1 MCANSENRLLDEL
14 MHQDRRH
21 LIIGTAGHVD
31 HGKTAL
37 VGALTGMET
46 DRLKEERERGLS
58 IELGFAYFDL
68 PDNSRAG
75 IVDVPGHEKFIRSML
90 SGAYGMDV
98 VLFVVDAKEGVQEQ
112 TLEHLA
118 ILDLLGI
125 SNGILVMTKS
135 DLATPDEL
143 AEATEMT
150 QEMLVGTSLEGI
162 PTVSVSAITGAGIE
176 TLKQTIVEQV
186 ALATKSEENDGIP
199 RLYVDRVFT
208 VQGFGVVVTGT
219 LIGGAVNR
227 DQRMVILPQGD
238 TVRVRGIQVHSE
250 SATVAQAGQRT
261 ALNLSGTSAENI
273 QRGDVL
279 CPIDFSQV
287 TDNIDVSLQVLS
299 SFPRVIEHWSRFRAY
314 LGTRE
319 IFCRLILLVDE
330 AILPGDTVQVQ
341 LRLEQPILTFRGDR
355 IILRDFSAQH
365 TVGGGEVINPF
376 APKHKRFTPETIA
389 TLAQWE
395 EADDSQIVN
404 TVLVNS
410 ETLCVPES
418 FLYYYLPHSQTDV
431 KTLLDRLETDRK
443 IVRWDKSG
451 RTPLISD
458 AARTSAAKEKI
469 VNALVAFHEAQPLLA
484 GQNASQLR
492 RELNMDELGFEKL
505 ENRLIAERQLVTEG
519 NLIRLAS
526 HEIQFSQEEETAKEH
541 LEQLFLEAGMNTPTL
556 SELNTLL
563 PEYTSKVLESTFF
576 ALLNLGQFIKI
587 ADNFFVHSTVF
598 EQMSELLIGHL
609 RENETITVAEF
620 REIAQTSRKY
630 AVPFLEYCDSQNLTV
645 RDGNVRRLHPRQ
657 SQT

>member
-1 MCANSENRLLDEL
+1 
-14 MHQDRRH
+14 MHQDQRH
-21 LIIGTAGHVD
+21 VIIGTAGHVD

-37 VGALTGMET
+37 VGTLTGMET
-46 DRLKEERERGLS
+46 DRLKEERERGMS

-90 SGAYGMDV
+90 SGAYGMDI

-135 DLATPDEL
+135 DLATADEL
-143 AEATEMT
+143 AEAAEMT

-186 ALATKSEENDGIP
+186 TLATKSEENDGIP

-219 LIGGAVNR
+219 LIGGSIHR
-227 DQRMVILPQGD
+227 EQRMVLLPQGD
-238 TVRVRGIQVHSE
+238 VVRVRGIQVHNEPAS
-250 SATVAQAGQRT
+250 VAYAGQRT
-261 ALNLSGTSAENI
+261 ALNLSGMSAQDI

-279 CPIDFSQV
+279 CPIDYSQV

-299 SFPRVIEHWSRFRAY
+299 SFPRIIEHWSRFRAY

-330 AILPGDTVQVQ
+330 AILPGDKVQVQ

-355 IILRDFSAQH
+355 IIIRDFSAQH

-395 EADDSQIVN
+395 EADDAQIVN
-404 TVLVNS
+404 IVLANS
-410 ETLCVPES
+410 ETVCVPES
-418 FLYYYLPHSQTDV
+418 FLYYYLPHSQTDM
-431 KTLLDRLETDRK
+431 KTLLDRLKTEGK
-443 IVRWDKSG
+443 IVRWDESG
-451 RTPLISD
+451 RETLVSD
-458 AARTSAAKEKI
+458 AERVSTVKAKI
-469 VNALVAFHEAQPLLA
+469 VDALTTFHETQPLLA
-484 GQNASQLR
+484 GQNSSQLR
-492 RELNMDELGFEKL
+492 HKLSLDEQSFEKL
-505 ENRLIAERQLVTEG
+505 ANQLIKERQLVKDG
-519 NLIRLAS
+519 NLLRLAS
-526 HEIQFSQEEETAKEH
+526 HEIQFSQEEETAKEE

-556 SELNTLL
+556 NELSALL
-563 PEYTSKVLESTFF
+563 PEYTPKVLASTFY
-576 ALLNLGQFIKI
+576 ALLNLGRFVKI
-587 ADNFFVHSTVF
+587 AENFFIHKTRF
-598 EQMSELLIGHL
+598 EEISDALTTYL
-609 RENETITVAEF
+609 RENGTITVAEF
-620 REIAQTSRKY
+620 RETAETSRKY
-630 AVPFLEYCDSQNLTV
+630 AVPFLEYCDTQNLTV
-645 RDGNVRRLHPRQ
+645 RDGNIRRLHPRHLE
-657 SQT
+657 T

>member
-1 MCANSENRLLDEL
+1 

-90 SGAYGMDV
+90 SGAYGMDI

-162 PTVSVSAITGAGIE
+162 PTVSVSSITGAGIE

-186 ALATKSEENDGIP
+186 ALATEAEENDGIP

-208 VQGFGVVVTGT
+208 VQGFGVIVTGT
-219 LIGGAVNR
+219 LIGGSVNTE
-227 DQRMVILPQGD
+227 QRMVILPQGD
-238 TVRVRGIQVHSE
+238 AVRVRGIQVHNE
-250 SATVAQAGQRT
+250 PAPVAQAGQRT
-261 ALNLSGTSAENI
+261 ALNLSGTSSQDL

-279 CPIDFSQV
+279 CPIEFSQV

-299 SFPRVIEHWSRFRAY
+299 SFPRIIEHWTRFRAY

-330 AILPGDTVQVQ
+330 AILPGDNVQVQ
-341 LRLEQPILTFRGDR
+341 LRLEEPILTFRGDR
-355 IILRDFSAQH
+355 IILRDFSAQY

-389 TLAQWE
+389 TLAEWE
-395 EADDSQIVN
+395 EADDAQIVN
-404 TVLVNS
+404 TVLLNS
-410 ETLCVPES
+410 ETLCMPES

-431 KTLLDRLETDRK
+431 KAILNGLETEGK
-443 IVRWDKSG
+443 IVRWGQSG
-451 RTPLISD
+451 RTPLVSD
-458 AARTSAAKEKI
+458 AARTAATEAKI
-469 VNALVAFHEAQPLLA
+469 VEVLEAFHEAQPLLA
-484 GQNASQLR
+484 GQNTSQVR
-492 RELNMDELGFEKL
+492 RELNLDELSFERL
-505 ENRLIAERQLVTEG
+505 ENRLITDGHLAKEG
-519 NLIRLAS
+519 NLLRLAS
-526 HEIQFSQEEETAKEH
+526 HEIQFSEEEETAKET
-541 LEQLFLEAGMNTPTL
+541 LEKLFLEAGINTPTL
-556 SELNTLL
+556 KELNTLL
-563 PEYTSKVLESTFF
+563 PEYTPKVLESTFY
-576 ALLNLGQFIKI
+576 ALLNLGQFVKV
-587 ADNFFVHSTVF
+587 ADNFFTHSTVF
-598 EQMSELLIGHL
+598 EEVSELLTTHL
-609 RENETITVAEF
+609 RENGTITVAEF

-630 AVPFLEYCDSQNLTV
+630 AVPFLEYCDSQNLTI
-645 RDGNVRRLHPRQ
+645 RDGNIRRLHPRH
-657 SQT
+657 S

>member
-1 MCANSENRLLDEL
+1 

-90 SGAYGMDV
+90 SGAYGMDI

-118 ILDLLGI
+118 ILELLGI

-135 DLATPDEL
+135 DLATADEL

-150 QEMLVGTSLEGI
+150 QEMLVGTNLEGI
-162 PTVSVSAITGAGIE
+162 PAVSVSSITGAGIE
-176 TLKQTIVEQV
+176 TLKETIVKQV
-186 ALATKSEENDGIP
+186 TLATETDENDGIP

-219 LIGGAVNR
+219 LIGGLINR
-227 DQRMVILPQGD
+227 EQRMVLLPQGD
-238 TVRVRGIQVHSE
+238 EVRVRGIQVHNE
-250 SATVAQAGQRT
+250 TVPVAQAGQRT
-261 ALNLSGTSAENI
+261 ALNLSGTSAQNI

-279 CPIDFSQV
+279 CPIEFSQV
-287 TDNIDVSLQVLS
+287 TDNIDVSMQVLS
-299 SFPRVIEHWSRFRAY
+299 SFPRMLEHWTRLRAY

-355 IILRDFSAQH
+355 IILRDFSAQY

-389 TLAQWE
+389 TLAEWE
-395 EADDSQIVN
+395 EADDAQIVN
-404 TVLVNS
+404 TVLENS
-410 ETLCVPES
+410 ETLCMSES
-418 FLYYYLPHSQTDV
+418 FLSYYLPQSQTDV
-431 KTLLDRLETDRK
+431 KAILDRLEADEK

-451 RTPLISD
+451 RAPLVSD
-458 AARTSAAKEKI
+458 AERTTKTKEKI
-469 VNALVAFHEAQPLLA
+469 IDALTAFHSAEPLLA
-484 GQNASQLR
+484 GQNASQVR
-492 RELNMDELGFEKL
+492 RELKLDEIGFEKL
-505 ENRLIAERQLVTEG
+505 ENRLITEDQLAKEG
-519 NLIRLAS
+519 NLLRLAS
-526 HEIQFSQEEETAKEH
+526 HEIQFSEEEEIAKER
-541 LEQLFLEAGMNTPTL
+541 LEKYFLEAGINTPAL
-556 SELNTLL
+556 KELNTQF
-563 PEYTSKVLESTFF
+563 PEYSPQVLESTFF

-587 ADNFFVHSTVF
+587 ADNFFIHKTVF
-598 EQMSELLIGHL
+598 EEIRELLTTYLHK
-609 RENETITVAEF
+609 NDTISVAEF
-620 REIAQTSRKY
+620 RETAQTSRKY
-630 AVPFLEYCDSQNLTV
+630 AVPFLEYCDSQNLTI
-645 RDGNVRRLHPRQ
+645 RDGNVRRLHPR
-657 SQT
+657 SMET

>member
-1 MCANSENRLLDEL
+1 

-37 VGALTGMET
+37 VGTLTGIET

-90 SGAYGMDV
+90 SGAYGMDI

-118 ILDLLGI
+118 ILDLLAI

-135 DLATPDEL
+135 DLATREEL
-143 AEATEMT
+143 EEATEMT

-162 PTVSVSAITGAGIE
+162 PSVSVSSITGEGID
-176 TLKQTIVEQV
+176 TLKQMIVEQV
-186 ALATKSEENDGIP
+186 GIVTAAQEHDGIP
-199 RLYVDRVFT
+199 RLYIDRVFT

-219 LIGGAVNR
+219 LIGGSVNR

-238 TVRVRGIQVHSE
+238 VVRVRGIQVHNE
-250 SATVAQAGQRT
+250 PANVAQAGQRT
-261 ALNLSGTSAENI
+261 ALNLSGTTAHGI

-279 CPIDFSQV
+279 CPIEFSNV
-287 TDNIDVSLQVLS
+287 TDNINVSLQVLS
-299 SFPRVIEHWSRFRAY
+299 SFPRMLEHWGRFRAY

-319 IFCRLILLVDE
+319 LFCRLILLVDE
-330 AILPGDTVQVQ
+330 AILPGDRVQIQ

-376 APKHKRFTPETIA
+376 APKHKRFTLETIT
-389 TLAQWE
+389 TLAKWE
-395 EADDSQIVN
+395 EADDMQVVN
-404 TVLVNS
+404 AVLENS
-410 ETLCVPES
+410 ETLCVEES
-418 FLYYYLPHSQTDV
+418 FLYYYMPYSQAEV
-431 KTLLDRLETDRK
+431 RNILNTLESEEK
-443 IVRWDKSG
+443 IVRWGKSG

-458 AARTSAAKEKI
+458 AARTADVTDKLTAALSE
-469 VNALVAFHEAQPLLA
+469 FHEKEPLLS
-484 GQNASQLR
+484 GQNASQLCR
-492 RELNMDELGFEKL
+492 DLELNEIDFEKITDH
-505 ENRLIAERQLVTEG
+505 LIKSKELVKDG
-519 NLIRLAS
+519 NLLRLFS
-526 HEIQFSQEEETAKEH
+526 HEIKFSEEESTAKET
-541 LEQLFLEAGMNTPTL
+541 LEKLFLEAEINTPGL

-563 PEYTSKVLESTFF
+563 PEYTPQVIESTFF
-576 ALLNLGQFIKI
+576 ALLNLGQFIKT
-587 ADNFFVHSTVF
+587 ADNFFIHREIYEKTK
-598 EQMSELLIGHL
+598 ELLTNYL
-609 RENETITVAEF
+609 QKNDTISVAEF
-620 REIAQTSRKY
+620 RELAKTSRKY
-630 AVPFLEYCDSQNLTV
+630 AVPFLEYCDSQNVTI
-645 RDGNVRRLHPRQ
+645 RDGNVRRLSSRKN
-657 SQT
+657 

>member
-1 MCANSENRLLDEL
+1 

-37 VGALTGMET
+37 VGRLTGMET
-46 DRLKEERERGLS
+46 DRLKEEQERGLS

-68 PDNSRAG
+68 PDGSRAG

-90 SGAYGMDV
+90 SGAYGMDI

-162 PTVSVSAITGAGIE
+162 PNVSVSSITGAGIE
-176 TLKQTIVEQV
+176 VLKQTIVEQV
-186 ALATKSEENDGIP
+186 TVATKAEESDGIP

-219 LIGGAVNR
+219 LIGGSINQ
-227 DQRMVILPQGD
+227 DQRMVILPQGEPI
-238 TVRVRGIQVHSE
+238 RVRGIQVHNE
-250 SATVAQAGQRT
+250 TAPVAQAGQRT
-261 ALNLSGTSAENI
+261 ALNLSGISAQDI

-279 CPIDFSQV
+279 CPIEFSQV
-287 TDNIDVSLQVLS
+287 TDNIDMSLQVLT
-299 SFPRVIEHWSRFRAY
+299 SFPRILEHWTRLRAY

-355 IILRDFSAQH
+355 IILRDFSAQY

-376 APKHKRFTPETIA
+376 APRHKRFVPETIA

-395 EADDSQIVN
+395 EANDAQIVN
-404 TVLVNS
+404 TVLENS
-410 ETLCVPES
+410 DTLCVPES
-418 FLYYYLPHSQTDV
+418 FLYYYLPHSQMNV
-431 KTLLDRLETDRK
+431 KAIFDSLEADEK

-451 RTPLISD
+451 RTPLVSD
-458 AARTSAAKEKI
+458 AARTTTAKENI
-469 VNALVAFHEAQPLLA
+469 METLANFHETQPLLA
-484 GQNASQLR
+484 GQNVSQLR
-492 RELNMDELGFEKL
+492 RELKLDETGYEKL
-505 ENRLIAERQLVTEG
+505 ENRLIAENQLVKEG

-526 HEIQFSQEEETAKEH
+526 HEIQFSQEEEDAKET
-541 LEQLFLEAGMNTPTL
+541 LEKLFLEVGINTPTL
-556 SELNTLL
+556 NELNTSL
-563 PEYTSKVLESTFF
+563 PEYTPQVIESTFF
-576 ALLNLGQFIKI
+576 ALLNLGRFVKI
-587 ADNFFVHSTVF
+587 ADNFFIHETVF
-598 EQMSELLIGHL
+598 EETRELLVTYL
-609 RENETITVAEF
+609 REHDIISVAEF
-620 REIAQTSRKY
+620 RETAKTSRKY

-645 RDGNVRRLHPRQ
+645 RDGNVRRLHPRHKE
-657 SQT
+657 T

>member
-1 MCANSENRLLDEL
+1 

-37 VGALTGMET
+37 VGTLTGMET

-90 SGAYGMDV
+90 SGAYGMDI
-98 VLFVVDAKEGVQEQ
+98 VLFVVDSKEGVQEQ

-186 ALATKSEENDGIP
+186 VLATKAEENDGIP

-208 VQGFGVVVTGT
+208 VQGFGVIVTGT
-219 LIGGAVNR
+219 LIGGLINR

-238 TVRVRGIQVHSE
+238 AVRVRGIQVHNE
-250 SATVAQAGQRT
+250 PATVAQAGQRT
-261 ALNLSGTSAENI
+261 ALNLSGTSAQDV

-279 CPIDFSQV
+279 CPMEFSQV

-299 SFPRVIEHWSRFRAY
+299 SFPRIIEHWTRFRAY

-330 AILPGDTVQVQ
+330 AILPGDNVQVQ

-389 TLAQWE
+389 TLAEWE
-395 EADDSQIVN
+395 EADDAQIVN
-404 TVLVNS
+404 TVLLNS
-410 ETLCVPES
+410 ETLCMPEA

-431 KTLLDRLETDRK
+431 KAILNGLETEGK
-443 IVRWDKSG
+443 IVRWDQSG
-451 RTPLISD
+451 RTPLVSD
-458 AARTSAAKEKI
+458 AARTAATKAEI
-469 VNALVAFHEAQPLLA
+469 IGILEAFHEAQPLLA

-492 RELNMDELGFEKL
+492 QKLNLDEPSFEKL
-505 ENRLIAERQLVTEG
+505 ENQLVTGRQLVKEG

-526 HEIQFSQEEETAKEH
+526 HEIQFSEEEETAKET
-541 LEQLFLEAGMNTPTL
+541 LEKLFLEAGMNTPSLNEL
-556 SELNTLL
+556 STLL
-563 PEYTSKVLESTFF
+563 PEYTPKVLESTFY
-576 ALLNLGQFIKI
+576 ALLNLGQFVKI
-587 ADNFFVHSTVF
+587 ADNFFIHKTVF
-598 EQMSELLIGHL
+598 EEVSELLIGHL

-620 REIAQTSRKY
+620 REMARTSRKY
-630 AVPFLEYCDSQNLTV
+630 AVPFLEYCDTQNLTI
-645 RDGNVRRLHPRQ
+645 RDDNVRRLHPRHLQ
-657 SQT
+657 A

>member
-1 MCANSENRLLDEL
+1 

-37 VGALTGMET
+37 VGKLTGMET
-46 DRLKEERERGLS
+46 DRLKEEQERGLS

-68 PDNSRAG
+68 PDGSRAG

-90 SGAYGMDV
+90 SGAYGMDI

-162 PTVSVSAITGAGIE
+162 PNVSVSSITGEGIE

-186 ALATKSEENDGIP
+186 TVATKVEESDGIP

-219 LIGGAVNR
+219 LIGGSINQ

-238 TVRVRGIQVHSE
+238 PIRVRGIQVHNE
-250 SATVAQAGQRT
+250 TAPVAQAGQRT
-261 ALNLSGTSAENI
+261 ALNLSGISAQDI

-279 CPIDFSQV
+279 CPIEFSQV
-287 TDNIDVSLQVLS
+287 TDNIDMSLQVLT
-299 SFPRVIEHWSRFRAY
+299 SFPRILEHWTRLRAY

-355 IILRDFSAQH
+355 IILRDFSAQY

-376 APKHKRFTPETIA
+376 APRHKRFVPETIA

-395 EADDSQIVN
+395 EADDAQIVN
-404 TVLVNS
+404 TVLENS
-410 ETLCVPES
+410 DTLCVPES
-418 FLYYYLPHSQTDV
+418 FLYYYLPHSQMNV
-431 KTLLDRLETDRK
+431 KAIFDSLEADEK

-451 RTPLISD
+451 RTPLVSD
-458 AARTSAAKEKI
+458 AARTTTAKENI
-469 VNALVAFHEAQPLLA
+469 TETLADFHESQPLLA
-484 GQNASQLR
+484 GQNVSQLR
-492 RELNMDELGFEKL
+492 RELKLDETGFEKL
-505 ENRLIAERQLVTEG
+505 ENRLIAENQLVKEG

-526 HEIQFSQEEETAKEH
+526 HEIQFSQEEEDAKET
-541 LEQLFLEAGMNTPTL
+541 LEKLFLEAGINTPTL
-556 SELNTLL
+556 KELNTSL
-563 PEYTSKVLESTFF
+563 PEYTPQVIESTFF
-576 ALLNLGQFIKI
+576 ALLNLGRFVKI
-587 ADNFFVHSTVF
+587 ADNYFIHETVF
-598 EQMSELLIGHL
+598 EETRELLITYL
-609 RENETITVAEF
+609 RENDIIAVAEF
-620 REIAQTSRKY
+620 RETAQTSRKY
-630 AVPFLEYCDSQNLTV
+630 AVPFLEYCDSQNITV
-645 RDGNVRRLHPRQ
+645 RDGNVRRLHPRHEER
-657 SQT
+657 

>member
-1 MCANSENRLLDEL
+1 

-37 VGALTGMET
+37 VGRLTGMET
-46 DRLKEERERGLS
+46 DRLKEEQERGLS

-68 PDNSRAG
+68 PDGSRAG

-90 SGAYGMDV
+90 SGAYGMDI

-162 PTVSVSAITGAGIE
+162 PNVSVSSITGDGIE

-186 ALATKSEENDGIP
+186 TVATKAEENDGIP

-219 LIGGAVNR
+219 LIGGSINQ
-227 DQRMVILPQGD
+227 DQRMVILPQGEPI
-238 TVRVRGIQVHSE
+238 RVRGIQVHNE
-250 SATVAQAGQRT
+250 TAPVAQAGQRT
-261 ALNLSGTSAENI
+261 ALNLSGISAQDI

-279 CPIDFSQV
+279 CPIEFSQV
-287 TDNIDVSLQVLS
+287 TDNIDMSLQVLT
-299 SFPRVIEHWSRFRAY
+299 SFPRILEHWTRLRAY

-355 IILRDFSAQH
+355 IILRDFSAQY

-376 APKHKRFTPETIA
+376 APRHKRFVPETIA

-395 EADDSQIVN
+395 EADDAQIVN
-404 TVLVNS
+404 TVLENS
-410 ETLCVPES
+410 DTLCVPES
-418 FLYYYLPHSQTDV
+418 FLYYYLPHSQMNV
-431 KTLLDRLETDRK
+431 KAILEGLETDEK

-451 RTPLISD
+451 RTPLVSD
-458 AARTSAAKEKI
+458 ATRTTTAKENI
-469 VNALVAFHEAQPLLA
+469 METLADFHEAQPLLA
-484 GQNASQLR
+484 GQNVSQLR
-492 RELNMDELGFEKL
+492 RELKLDETGFEKL
-505 ENRLIAERQLVTEG
+505 ENRLIAENQLVKEG
-519 NLIRLAS
+519 NLIRLVS
-526 HEIQFSQEEETAKEH
+526 HEIQFSQEEEDAKET
-541 LEQLFLEAGMNTPTL
+541 LEKLFLAAGINTPTL
-556 SELNTLL
+556 NELNTSL
-563 PEYTSKVLESTFF
+563 PEYTPQVIESTFF
-576 ALLNLGQFIKI
+576 ALLNLGRFVKI
-587 ADNFFVHSTVF
+587 ADNFFIHETVF
-598 EQMSELLIGHL
+598 EETRELLITYL
-609 RENETITVAEF
+609 RENDIITVAEF
-620 REIAQTSRKY
+620 RETAQTSRKY

-645 RDGNVRRLHPRQ
+645 RDGNVRRLHPRHKER
-657 SQT
+657 

>member
-1 MCANSENRLLDEL
+1 

-37 VGALTGMET
+37 VGTLTGMET

-90 SGAYGMDV
+90 SGAYGMDI
-98 VLFVVDAKEGVQEQ
+98 VLFVVDSKEGVQEQ

-186 ALATKSEENDGIP
+186 VLATKAEENDGIP

-208 VQGFGVVVTGT
+208 VQGFGVIVTGT
-219 LIGGAVNR
+219 LIGGLINR

-238 TVRVRGIQVHSE
+238 AVRVRGIQVHNEPAS
-250 SATVAQAGQRT
+250 VAQAGQRT
-261 ALNLSGTSAENI
+261 ALNLSGTSAQEV

-279 CPIDFSQV
+279 CPMEFSRV

-299 SFPRVIEHWSRFRAY
+299 SFPRIIEHWTRFRAY

-330 AILPGDTVQVQ
+330 AILPGDNVQVQ

-389 TLAQWE
+389 TLAAWE
-395 EADDSQIVN
+395 EADDAQIVN
-404 TVLVNS
+404 TVLLNS
-410 ETLCVPES
+410 ETLCMPES

-431 KTLLDRLETDRK
+431 KSILNGLEAEGK
-443 IVRWDKSG
+443 IVRWDQSG
-451 RTPLISD
+451 RTPLVSD
-458 AARTSAAKEKI
+458 AARTAATKAKI
-469 VNALVAFHEAQPLLA
+469 IEILEAFHEAQPLLA

-492 RELNMDELGFEKL
+492 QKLNLDELSFEKI
-505 ENRLIAERQLVTEG
+505 ENQLVTGGQLVKEG

-526 HEIQFSQEEETAKEH
+526 HEIQFSEEEETAKET
-541 LEQLFLEAGMNTPTL
+541 LEKLFLEAGMNTPSLNEL
-556 SELNTLL
+556 STLL
-563 PEYTSKVLESTFF
+563 PEYTPKVLESTFY
-576 ALLNLGQFIKI
+576 ALLNLGQFVKI
-587 ADNFFVHSTVF
+587 ADNFFTHRTVF
-598 EQMSELLIGHL
+598 EEVSELLTAHL

-620 REIAQTSRKY
+620 REMARTSRKY
-630 AVPFLEYCDSQNLTV
+630 AVPFLEYCDTQNLTI
-645 RDGNVRRLHPRQ
+645 RDDNVRRLHPRH
-657 SQT
+657 SET

>member
-1 MCANSENRLLDEL
+1 

-37 VGALTGMET
+37 VGTLTGMET
-46 DRLKEERERGLS
+46 DRLKEERDRGLS

-219 LIGGAVNR
+219 LIGGTISR

-238 TVRVRGIQVHSE
+238 TVRVRGIQVHNE
-250 SATVAQAGQRT
+250 PAPVAQAGQRT
-261 ALNLSGTSAENI
+261 ALNLSGTSAQNI

-279 CPIDFSQV
+279 CPIEFSQV

-299 SFPRVIEHWSRFRAY
+299 SFPRLIEHWSRFRAY

-330 AILPGDTVQVQ
+330 AILPGDNVQVQ

-395 EADDSQIVN
+395 EADDSEIVN

-410 ETLCVPES
+410 ETLCVRES

-431 KTLLDRLETDRK
+431 KTLLNRLETEEK

-451 RTPLISD
+451 RTPLVSD

-469 VNALVAFHEAQPLLA
+469 VDALAEFHEAQPLLV

-492 RELNMDELGFEKL
+492 RELSMDELGFEKL

-526 HEIQFSQEEETAKEH
+526 HEIQFSQEAATAKET
-541 LEQLFLEAGMNTPTL
+541 LEKLFLKAGMNTPAL

-563 PEYTSKVLESTFF
+563 PEYTPKVLESTFF

-587 ADNFFVHSTVF
+587 ADNFFIHKTVF
-598 EQMSELLIGHL
+598 EKVSELLTAHL

-620 REIAQTSRKY
+620 RETAETSRKY

-645 RDGNVRRLHPRQ
+645 RDGNIRRLHPRHLK
-657 SQT
+657 T

>member
-1 MCANSENRLLDEL
+1 

-37 VGALTGMET
+37 VGTLTGMET

-125 SNGILVMTKS
+125 SKGILVMTKS

-186 ALATKSEENDGIP
+186 ALATKSEENDGIS

-219 LIGGAVNR
+219 LIGGSINR

-238 TVRVRGIQVHSE
+238 TVRVRGIQVHNE
-250 SATVAQAGQRT
+250 PATVAQAGQRT
-261 ALNLSGTSAENI
+261 ALNLSGTSAQNI

-279 CPIDFSQV
+279 CPIEFSQV

-299 SFPRVIEHWSRFRAY
+299 SFPRIIEHWSRFRAY

-389 TLAQWE
+389 TLSQWE
-395 EADDSQIVN
+395 EADDSQTVN
-404 TVLVNS
+404 TVLVSS

-431 KTLLDRLETDRK
+431 KTLLDRLETEEK

-451 RTPLISD
+451 RTPLVSD
-458 AARTSAAKEKI
+458 ATRTSVAKEKI
-469 VNALVAFHEAQPLLA
+469 VDALAAFHEAQPLLA

-526 HEIQFSQEEETAKEH
+526 HEIQFSQEEETAKET
-541 LEQLFLEAGMNTPTL
+541 LEKLFLEAGMNTPAL
-556 SELNTLL
+556 SELDTLL
-563 PEYTSKVLESTFF
+563 PEYTPKVLESTFF

-587 ADNFFVHSTVF
+587 ADNFFIHKNIF
-598 EQMSELLIGHL
+598 EKVSELLTDHL

-620 REIAQTSRKY
+620 RETAQTSRKY
-630 AVPFLEYCDSQNLTV
+630 AVPFLEYCDSQSLTI

-657 SQT
+657 AQT

>member
-1 MCANSENRLLDEL
+1 
-14 MHQDRRH
+14 MHQDSRH

-37 VGALTGMET
+37 VGTLTGMET

-162 PTVSVSAITGAGIE
+162 PTVSVSAITGAGID

-186 ALATKSEENDGIP
+186 SLATKSEEHDGIP

-219 LIGGAVNR
+219 LIGGSINR
-227 DQRMVILPQGD
+227 EQRMVILPQGEV
-238 TVRVRGIQVHSE
+238 VRVRGVQVHNE
-250 SATVAQAGQRT
+250 PATVAQAGQRT
-261 ALNLSGTSAENI
+261 ALNLSGTSAQNI

-279 CPIDFSQV
+279 CPIEYSQV

-299 SFPRVIEHWSRFRAY
+299 SFPRIIEHWSRFRAY

-319 IFCRLILLVDE
+319 IFCRLILLIDE
-330 AILPGDTVQVQ
+330 AILPGDNVQVQ

-395 EADDSQIVN
+395 EADDSEIVN

-410 ETLCVPES
+410 ETLCVPEP

-431 KTLLDRLETDRK
+431 KTLLNRLETEKK
-443 IVRWDKSG
+443 IVRWGKSG
-451 RTPLISD
+451 RTPLVSD
-458 AARTSAAKEKI
+458 AARTSAATEKI
-469 VNALVAFHEAQPLLA
+469 VDALAAFHEAQPLLA

-505 ENRLIAERQLVTEG
+505 ENRLITEGQLVTEG
-519 NLIRLAS
+519 NLLRLAS
-526 HEIQFSQEEETAKEH
+526 HEIQFSEEEETAKET
-541 LEQLFLEAGMNTPTL
+541 LEKLFLEAGMNTPAL

-563 PEYTSKVLESTFF
+563 PEYTPKLLESTFF

-587 ADNFFVHSTVF
+587 ADNFFIHKTVF
-598 EQMSELLIGHL
+598 EKVSELLIAHL

-620 REIAQTSRKY
+620 RETAQTSRKY

-645 RDGNVRRLHPRQ
+645 RDGNIRRLHPRL
-657 SQT
+657 SRT

>member
-1 MCANSENRLLDEL
+1 

-37 VGALTGMET
+37 IGTLTGMET

-75 IVDVPGHEKFIRSML
+75 IVDVPGHEKFVRSML
-90 SGAYGMDV
+90 SGAYGMDI

-150 QEMLVGTSLEGI
+150 QEMLVGTTLEGI
-162 PTVSVSAITGAGIE
+162 PTVSVSSITGAGID

-186 ALATKSEENDGIP
+186 TLATEVEESDGIS

-208 VQGFGVVVTGT
+208 VQGFGIVVTGT
-219 LIGGAVNR
+219 LIGGTINR
-227 DQRMVILPQGD
+227 DQRMVILPQREH
-238 TVRVRGIQVHSE
+238 VRVRGIQVHNEPAS
-250 SATVAQAGQRT
+250 VAQAGQRT
-261 ALNLSGTSAENI
+261 ALNLSGPDVQNI

-279 CPIDFSQV
+279 CPIEFTQV
-287 TDNIDVSLQVLS
+287 TDNIDVSLRVLS
-299 SFPRVIEHWSRFRAY
+299 SFPRMLEHWSRFRAY

-376 APKHKRFTPETIA
+376 APRHKRFTPETTSI
-389 TLAQWE
+389 LAQWE
-395 EADDSQIVN
+395 EADNAQIVN
-404 TVLVNS
+404 TVLENS
-410 ETLCVPES
+410 KTLCVQES
-418 FLYYYLPHSQTDV
+418 FLHYYLPHSQQHV
-431 KTLLDRLETDRK
+431 KAILDSLEADGK

-451 RTPLISD
+451 RTPLLSD
-458 AARTSAAKEKI
+458 ASRTAKTQEKI
-469 VNALVAFHEAQPLLA
+469 LNVLANFHKAQPLLP
-484 GQNASQLR
+484 GQNAAQLR
-492 RELNMDELGFEKL
+492 SELELDEIGFDKL
-505 ENRLIAERQLVTEG
+505 ENQLIRERQIVKDG
-519 NLIRLAS
+519 NLIRLSS
-526 HEIQFSQEEETAKEH
+526 HEIQFSQEEENAKET
-541 LEQLFLEAGMNTPTL
+541 LEKLFLEAGIHTPTL
-556 SELNTLL
+556 NQLSTLL
-563 PEYTSKVLESTFF
+563 PEYTSKVLESTFY
-576 ALLNLGQFIKI
+576 ALLRLGQFIKI
-587 ADNFFVHSTVF
+587 TDDFFIHKGVF
-598 EQMSELLIGHL
+598 EEMQKLLITYL
-609 RENETITVAEF
+609 RENDIITVAEF

-630 AVPFLEYCDSQNLTV
+630 AVPFLEYCDSQKLTI
-645 RDGNVRRLHPRQ
+645 RDGNVRRLHSLQLQ
-657 SQT
+657 S

>member
-1 MCANSENRLLDEL
+1 

-37 VGALTGMET
+37 VGTLTGMET

-68 PDNSRAG
+68 PDHSRAG

-135 DLATPDEL
+135 DLATADEL

-186 ALATKSEENDGIP
+186 ALATKSEEHDGIP

-219 LIGGAVNR
+219 LIGGSINR
-227 DQRMVILPQGD
+227 EQRMVILPQGD
-238 TVRVRGIQVHSE
+238 VVRVRGIQVHNE
-250 SATVAQAGQRT
+250 PATVAQAGQRT
-261 ALNLSGTSAENI
+261 ALNLSGTSAQNI

-279 CPIDFSQV
+279 CPIEYSQV

-299 SFPRVIEHWSRFRAY
+299 SFPRIIEHWSRFRAY

-330 AILPGDTVQVQ
+330 AILPGDNVQVQ

-395 EADDSQIVN
+395 EADDSEIVN

-418 FLYYYLPHSQTDV
+418 FLYYYLPHSKTDV
-431 KTLLDRLETDRK
+431 KTLLNRLETDEK

-451 RTPLISD
+451 RTPHVSD
-458 AARTSAAKEKI
+458 VARTSATKEKI
-469 VNALVAFHEAQPLLA
+469 VDALAAFHEVQPLLA

-492 RELNMDELGFEKL
+492 RELNIDELGFEKL
-505 ENRLIAERQLVTEG
+505 ENQLITERLIVTEG
-519 NLIRLAS
+519 NLLRLVS
-526 HEIQFSQEEETAKEH
+526 HEIQFSQEEETAKET
-541 LEQLFLEAGMNTPTL
+541 LEKLFLQAGMNTPAL

-563 PEYTSKVLESTFF
+563 PEYTTKVIESTFF
-576 ALLNLGQFIKI
+576 ALINLGLFIKI
-587 ADNFFVHSTVF
+587 ADNFFVHKTVF
-598 EQMSELLIGHL
+598 EKVSELLIAHL

-620 REIAQTSRKY
+620 RETAQTSRKY

-645 RDGNVRRLHPRQ
+645 RDDNIRRLHPRL
-657 SQT
+657 SRT

>member
-1 MCANSENRLLDEL
+1 

-46 DRLKEERERGLS
+46 DRLKEEQERGLS

-68 PDNSRAG
+68 SDNSRAG

-90 SGAYGMDV
+90 SGAYGMDI

-135 DLATPDEL
+135 DLATADEL

-150 QEMLVGTSLEGI
+150 QEMLIGTSLEAI
-162 PTVSVSAITGAGIE
+162 PTVSVSALTGAGIE
-176 TLKQTIVEQV
+176 TLKETIVKQV
-186 ALATKSEENDGIP
+186 ALATETEENDGIP

-219 LIGGAVNR
+219 LIGGSIHR
-227 DQRMVILPQGD
+227 DQRMVILPQGH
-238 TVRVRGIQVHSE
+238 TVRVRGIQVHNETAS
-250 SATVAQAGQRT
+250 VAQAGQRT
-261 ALNLSGTSAENI
+261 AVNLSGISAQDL

-279 CPIDFSQV
+279 CPIDFSRV
-287 TDNIDVSLQVLS
+287 TDNIDVSMQVLS
-299 SFPRVIEHWSRFRAY
+299 SFPRILEHWTRLRAY

-319 IFCRLILLVDE
+319 IFCRLILLVDD

-341 LRLEQPILTFRGDR
+341 LRLEHPILTFRGDR
-355 IILRDFSAQH
+355 IILRDFSAQY

-389 TLAQWE
+389 TLAEWE
-395 EADDSQIVN
+395 EADDAQIVN
-404 TVLVNS
+404 TVLENS
-410 ETLCVPES
+410 ESLCVPES
-418 FLYYYLPHSQTDV
+418 FLHYYLPQSQTNV
-431 KTLLDRLETDRK
+431 NAILTRLAAEGK

-451 RTPLISD
+451 RSPLVSD
-458 AARTSAAKEKI
+458 AGRTANTKEKI
-469 VNALVAFHEAQPLLA
+469 IETLTAFHLAEPLLA

-492 RELNMDELGFEKL
+492 RELQLDDIGFEKL
-505 ENRLIAERQLVTEG
+505 ESRLIREGQLAKDG
-519 NLIRLAS
+519 NLLRLAS
-526 HEIQFSQEEETAKEH
+526 HEIQFSEEEETAKER
-541 LEQLFLEAGMNTPTL
+541 LEKLFLEAGMNTPTFNEL
-556 SELNTLL
+556 STHL
-563 PEYTSKVLESTFF
+563 PDYTPQLLESTFF
-576 ALLNLGQFIKI
+576 ALLNLGQFVKI
-587 ADNFFVHSTVF
+587 ADNFFIHKTVF
-598 EQMSELLIGHL
+598 EEIQELLMTYL
-609 RENETITVAEF
+609 RKNDIITVAEF
-620 REIAQTSRKY
+620 RETAQTSRKY
-630 AVPFLEYCDSQNLTV
+630 AVPFLEYCDSQSITI
-645 RDGNVRRLHPRQ
+645 REGNVRRLHPRHLQ
-657 SQT
+657 A

>member
-1 MCANSENRLLDEL
+1 

-37 VGALTGMET
+37 IGTLTGMET

-75 IVDVPGHEKFIRSML
+75 IVDVPGHEKFVRSML
-90 SGAYGMDV
+90 SGAYGMDI

-150 QEMLVGTSLEGI
+150 QEMLVGTTLEGI
-162 PTVSVSAITGAGIE
+162 PTVSVSSITGAGID

-186 ALATKSEENDGIP
+186 TLATEVEESDGIS

-208 VQGFGVVVTGT
+208 VQGFGIVVTGT
-219 LIGGAVNR
+219 LIGGTINR
-227 DQRMVILPQGD
+227 DQRMVILPQ
-238 TVRVRGIQVHSE
+238 TEHVRVRGIQVHNEPAS
-250 SATVAQAGQRT
+250 VAQAGQRT
-261 ALNLSGTSAENI
+261 ALNLSGPDVQNI

-279 CPIDFSQV
+279 CPIEFTQV
-287 TDNIDVSLQVLS
+287 TDNIDVSLRVLS
-299 SFPRVIEHWSRFRAY
+299 SFPRMLEHWSRFRAY

-376 APKHKRFTPETIA
+376 APRHKRFTPETTSI
-389 TLAQWE
+389 LAQWE
-395 EADDSQIVN
+395 EADNAQIVN
-404 TVLVNS
+404 TVLENS
-410 ETLCVPES
+410 KTLCVQES
-418 FLYYYLPHSQTDV
+418 FLHYYLPHSQQHV
-431 KTLLDRLETDRK
+431 KAILDSLEADGK

-451 RTPLISD
+451 RTPLLSD
-458 AARTSAAKEKI
+458 ASRTAKTQEKI
-469 VNALVAFHEAQPLLA
+469 LNVLANFHKAQPLLP
-484 GQNASQLR
+484 GQNAAQLR
-492 RELNMDELGFEKL
+492 SELALDEIGFDKL
-505 ENRLIAERQLVTEG
+505 ENQLIRERQIVKDG
-519 NLIRLAS
+519 NLIRLSS
-526 HEIQFSQEEETAKEH
+526 HEIQFSQEEENAKET
-541 LEQLFLEAGMNTPTL
+541 LEKLFLEAGIHTPTL
-556 SELNTLL
+556 NQLSTLL
-563 PEYTSKVLESTFF
+563 PEYTSKVLESTFY
-576 ALLNLGQFIKI
+576 ALLRLGQFIKI
-587 ADNFFVHSTVF
+587 TDDFFIHKGVF
-598 EQMSELLIGHL
+598 EEMQKLLITYL
-609 RENETITVAEF
+609 RENDIITVAEF

-630 AVPFLEYCDSQNLTV
+630 AVPFLEYCDSQKLTI
-645 RDGNVRRLHPRQ
+645 RDGNVRRLHSLQLQ
-657 SQT
+657 S

>member
-1 MCANSENRLLDEL
+1 

-37 VGALTGMET
+37 VGTLTGIET

-58 IELGFAYFDL
+58 IELGFAYFNL
-68 PDNSRAG
+68 LDNSRAG
-75 IVDVPGHEKFIRSML
+75 IVDVPGHEKFIRNML
-90 SGAYGMDV
+90 SGAYGMDI

-125 SNGILVMTKS
+125 SNGILVMTKA
-135 DLATPDEL
+135 DLATRDEL

-150 QEMLVGTSLEGI
+150 QEMLVGTTLEGI
-162 PTVSVSAITGAGIE
+162 PTVSVSSITGAGID
-176 TLKQTIVEQV
+176 TLKQTIVKQV
-186 ALATKSEENDGIP
+186 NLATKTRENDGIP

-219 LIGGAVNR
+219 LIGGSVHR
-227 DQRMVILPQGD
+227 DQRMVLLPQGEA
-238 TVRVRGIQVHSE
+238 VRVRGIQVHNEPAS
-250 SATVAQAGQRT
+250 VAQAGQRT
-261 ALNLSGTSAENI
+261 ALNLSGTSAHNI

-279 CPIDFSQV
+279 CPIEFSRV
-287 TDNIDVSLQVLS
+287 TDNIDVSLHVLS
-299 SFPRVIEHWSRFRAY
+299 SFPRVLEHWSRFRAY

-376 APKHKRFTPETIA
+376 APKHKRFTQETIE

-395 EADDSQIVN
+395 EANDAQVVN
-404 TVLVNS
+404 TVLKNS
-410 ETLCVPES
+410 QTLCVPES
-418 FLYYYLPHSQTDV
+418 FLYYYLPSSQEHV
-431 KTLLDRLETDRK
+431 KDILNTLETHRK
-443 IVRWDKSG
+443 IVRWDTSG

-458 AARTSAAKEKI
+458 AARTTKAKARI
-469 VNALVAFHEAQPLLA
+469 VETLSEFHDAQPLLA

-492 RELNMDELGFEKL
+492 RELDLDEIGFEKL
-505 ENRLIAERQLVTEG
+505 ANQLIAEQQLVKDG
-519 NLIRLAS
+519 NLLRLAS
-526 HEIQFSQEEETAKEH
+526 HEIQFSEEEKTAKET
-541 LEQLFLEAGMNTPTL
+541 LEKLFLDAGINTPAVN
-556 SELNTLL
+556 ELGALL
-563 PEYTSKVLESTFF
+563 PEYTPQMIESTFF
-576 ALLNLGQFIKI
+576 ALLNLGQFVKI
-587 ADNFFVHSTVF
+587 ADNFFIHKTVF
-598 EQMSELLIGHL
+598 EETVELLTNYL
-609 RENETITVAEF
+609 RENDIITVSEF
-620 REIAQTSRKY
+620 REVAQTSRKY
-630 AVPFLEYCDSQNLTV
+630 AVPFLEYCDSQNLTI

-657 SQT
+657 I

>member
-1 MCANSENRLLDEL
+1 
-14 MHQDRRH
+14 MHQDNRH

-37 VGALTGMET
+37 IGTLTGMET

-90 SGAYGMDV
+90 SGAYGMDI

-150 QEMLVGTSLEGI
+150 QEMLVGTTLEGV
-162 PTVSVSAITGAGIE
+162 PTVSVSAITGAGID

-186 ALATKSEENDGIP
+186 TLATKVEESDGIP

-208 VQGFGVVVTGT
+208 VQGFGIVVTGT
-219 LIGGAVNR
+219 LIGGSINR
-227 DQRMVILPQGD
+227 EQRMVILPQTD
-238 TVRVRGIQVHSE
+238 PVRVRGIQVHNEPAS
-250 SATVAQAGQRT
+250 VAHAGQRT
-261 ALNLSGTSAENI
+261 ALNLSGTSVQDI

-279 CPIDFSQV
+279 CPSEFSQV
-287 TDNIDVSLQVLS
+287 TNNIDVSLRVLS
-299 SFPRVIEHWSRFRAY
+299 SFPRVLEHWSRLRAY
-314 LGTRE
+314 IGTCE

-330 AILPGDTVQVQ
+330 AILPGDTVQAQ

-376 APKHKRFTPETIA
+376 APKHKRFTPETTA
-389 TLAQWE
+389 TLAEWE
-395 EADDSQIVN
+395 AADNAQIVN
-404 TVLVNS
+404 TVLENS
-410 ETLCVPES
+410 PTLCVPES
-418 FLYYYLPHSQTDV
+418 FLHYYLPYSQRNV
-431 KTLLDRLETDRK
+431 KTILNSLEATEK

-451 RTPLISD
+451 RNPLVSD
-458 AARTSAAKEKI
+458 AARTAKTKEKI
-469 VNALVAFHEAQPLLA
+469 LNALAAFHAAQPLLP
-484 GQNASQLR
+484 GQNATQLR
-492 RELNMDELGFEKL
+492 SAVELDAIGFEKL
-505 ENRLIAERQLVTEG
+505 ENQLIGARQLVKDG
-519 NLIRLAS
+519 NLLRLAS
-526 HEIQFSQEEETAKEH
+526 HEIQFSQEEETAKDT
-541 LEQLFLEAGMNTPTL
+541 LEQLFLEAGIHTPAL
-556 SELNTLL
+556 NELRTRL
-563 PEYTSKVLESTFF
+563 PEYTPKILESTFY
-576 ALLNLGQFIKI
+576 ALLRLGRFVKI
-587 ADNFFVHSTVF
+587 ADDFFMHSVALTEV
-598 EQMSELLIGHL
+598 QELLIAYL
-609 RENETITVAEF
+609 RENDIITVAEF
-620 REIAQTSRKY
+620 REIAETSRKY
-630 AVPFLEYCDSQNLTV
+630 AVPFLEYCDSQNLTI
-645 RDGNVRRLHPRQ
+645 RDGNVRRLHSRELQ
-657 SQT
+657 A

>member
-1 MCANSENRLLDEL
+1 

-37 VGALTGMET
+37 VGTLTGMET

-135 DLATPDEL
+135 DLATADEL

-150 QEMLVGTSLEGI
+150 QEMLVGTNLEGI

-186 ALATKSEENDGIP
+186 ALATKSEEHDGIP

-219 LIGGAVNR
+219 LIGGSINR
-227 DQRMVILPQGD
+227 EQRMVILPQGD
-238 TVRVRGIQVHSE
+238 VVRVRGIQVHNE
-250 SATVAQAGQRT
+250 PATVAQAGQRT
-261 ALNLSGTSAENI
+261 ALNLSGTSAQNI

-279 CPIDFSQV
+279 CPIEYSQV

-299 SFPRVIEHWSRFRAY
+299 SFPRLIEHWSRFRAY

-330 AILPGDTVQVQ
+330 AILPGDNVQVQ

-395 EADDSQIVN
+395 EADDSEIVN

-418 FLYYYLPHSQTDV
+418 FLYYYLPHSKTDV
-431 KTLLDRLETDRK
+431 KTLLNRLETEEK

-451 RTPLISD
+451 RTPLVSD
-458 AARTSAAKEKI
+458 ATRTSAAKQKI
-469 VNALVAFHEAQPLLA
+469 VDALAVFHEAQPLLA

-492 RELNMDELGFEKL
+492 RELNIDELGFEKL
-505 ENRLIAERQLVTEG
+505 ENQLITERLLVTEG
-519 NLIRLAS
+519 NLLRLAS
-526 HEIQFSQEEETAKEH
+526 HEIQFSQEEETAKET
-541 LEQLFLEAGMNTPTL
+541 LEKLFLEAGMNTPPL

-563 PEYTSKVLESTFF
+563 PEYTPKVLDSTFF

-587 ADNFFVHSTVF
+587 ADNFFIHKTVF
-598 EQMSELLIGHL
+598 EKVRELLTAHL
-609 RENETITVAEF
+609 RKNETITVAEF
-620 REIAQTSRKY
+620 REAAQTSRKY
-630 AVPFLEYCDSQNLTV
+630 AVPFLEYCDSQNLTI
-645 RDGNVRRLHPRQ
+645 RDGNIRRLHPRHLEI
-657 SQT
+657 

>member
-1 MCANSENRLLDEL
+1 
-14 MHQDRRH
+14 MHQDQRH
-21 LIIGTAGHVD
+21 VIIGTAGHVD

-46 DRLKEERERGLS
+46 DRLKEERERGMS

-90 SGAYGMDV
+90 SGAYGMDI

-135 DLATPDEL
+135 DLATADEL
-143 AEATEMT
+143 AEAAEMT
-150 QEMLVGTSLEGI
+150 QEMLVGTSLEDI

-186 ALATKSEENDGIP
+186 TLATKSEENDGIP

-219 LIGGAVNR
+219 LIGGSINR
-227 DQRMVILPQGD
+227 EQRMVLLPQGD
-238 TVRVRGIQVHSE
+238 VVRVRGIQVHNEPAS
-250 SATVAQAGQRT
+250 VAYAGQRT
-261 ALNLSGTSAENI
+261 ALNLSGMSAQDI

-279 CPIDFSQV
+279 CPIDYSQV

-299 SFPRVIEHWSRFRAY
+299 SFPRIIEHWSRFRAY

-330 AILPGDTVQVQ
+330 AILPGDKVQVQ

-355 IILRDFSAQH
+355 IIIRDFSAQH

-376 APKHKRFTPETIA
+376 APKHKRFTPQTIA
-389 TLAQWE
+389 TLAAWE
-395 EADDSQIVN
+395 EADDAQIVN
-404 TVLVNS
+404 IVLANS

-431 KTLLDRLETDRK
+431 KAILDTLKAEGK
-443 IVRWDKSG
+443 IVRWVESG
-451 RTPLISD
+451 RQPIVSD
-458 AARTSAAKEKI
+458 AERTKTVKTQM
-469 VNALVAFHEAQPLLA
+469 VGALRAFHEAQPLLA

-492 RELNMDELGFEKL
+492 RKLSLDEQSFE
-505 ENRLIAERQLVTEG
+505 RLANQLIKEHQLVKDG
-519 NLIRLAS
+519 NLLRLAS
-526 HEIQFSQEEETAKEH
+526 HEIQFSQEEETAKEK
-541 LEQLFLEAGMNTPTL
+541 LEQLFLEVGMNTPTL
-556 SELNTLL
+556 NELSTLL
-563 PEYTSKVLESTFF
+563 PEYTPKVLESTFY
-576 ALLNLGQFIKI
+576 ALLNLGRFVKI
-587 ADNFFVHSTVF
+587 AENFFIHKARF
-598 EQMSELLIGHL
+598 EEISDALTTYL
-609 RENETITVAEF
+609 RENGTITVAEF
-620 REIAQTSRKY
+620 RETAGTSRKY
-630 AVPFLEYCDSQNLTV
+630 AVPFLEYCDTQNLTV
-645 RDGNVRRLHPRQ
+645 RDGNIRRLHPRHLE
-657 SQT
+657 T

>member
-1 MCANSENRLLDEL
+1 

-37 VGALTGMET
+37 VGTLTGIET

-75 IVDVPGHEKFIRSML
+75 IVDVPGHEKFIRNML
-90 SGAYGMDV
+90 SGAYGMDI

-135 DLATPDEL
+135 DLATREEL
-143 AEATEMT
+143 TEATEMT

-162 PTVSVSAITGAGIE
+162 PSVSVSSITGEGID
-176 TLKQTIVEQV
+176 TLKQMIVEQV
-186 ALATKSEENDGIP
+186 DLATKAQEHDGIP

-219 LIGGAVNR
+219 LIGGSVNR
-227 DQRMVILPQGD
+227 DQRMVILPQD
-238 TVRVRGIQVHSE
+238 DVVRVRGIQVHNE
-250 SATVAQAGQRT
+250 HADVAQAGQRT
-261 ALNLSGTSAENI
+261 ALNLSGTTVHDI

-279 CPIDFSQV
+279 CPINFSRV

-299 SFPRVIEHWSRFRAY
+299 SFPRMLEHWGRFRAY

-330 AILPGDTVQVQ
+330 AILPGDRVQVQ

-376 APKHKRFTPETIA
+376 APKHKRFTQETIT

-395 EADDSQIVN
+395 EADDTQVVN
-404 TVLVNS
+404 AVLENS
-410 ETLCVPES
+410 PSLCVAES
-418 FLYYYLPHSQTDV
+418 FLYYYMPYSQAEV
-431 KTLLDRLETDRK
+431 GNILETLASEKK
-443 IVRWDKSG
+443 IVRWDTSG
-451 RTPLISD
+451 KTPLVSD
-458 AARTSAAKEKI
+458 AARTAEFTEKLLTVLSEFHKKE
-469 VNALVAFHEAQPLLA
+469 PLLA
-484 GQNASQLR
+484 GQNASQLS
-492 RELNMDELGFEKL
+492 RELELDEIGFEKL
-505 ENRLIAERQLVTEG
+505 TNELIKTKQLVKDG

-526 HEIQFSQEEETAKEH
+526 HEIQFSAEESTAKET
-541 LEQLFLEAGMNTPTL
+541 LEKLFLDVGINSPGLNELKTL
-556 SELNTLL
+556 F
-563 PEYTSKVLESTFF
+563 PEYTPQVIESTFF
-576 ALLNLGQFIKI
+576 ALLNLGQFIKA
-587 ADNFFVHSTVF
+587 ADNFFIHREVF
-598 EQMSELLIGHL
+598 EEIKELLTNYL
-609 RENETITVAEF
+609 RENGTITVGEF
-620 REIAQTSRKY
+620 RELAQTSRKY
-630 AVPFLEYCDSQNLTV
+630 AVPFLEYCDTQNVTI
-645 RDGNVRRLHPRQ
+645 RDGNVRRLSSRQ
-657 SQT
+657 N

>member
-1 MCANSENRLLDEL
+1 

-37 VGALTGMET
+37 IGTLTGMET

-90 SGAYGMDV
+90 SGAYGMDI

-143 AEATEMT
+143 AEAAEMT
-150 QEMLVGTSLEGI
+150 QEMLIGTTLEDI
-162 PTVSVSAITGAGIE
+162 PTVSVSSITGAGID
-176 TLKQTIVEQV
+176 TLKQTIVKQV
-186 ALATKSEENDGIP
+186 ALATKAEESDGIP

-208 VQGFGVVVTGT
+208 VQGFGIVVTGT
-219 LIGGAVNR
+219 LIGGTINR
-227 DQRMVILPQGD
+227 DQRMVILPQ
-238 TVRVRGIQVHSE
+238 TEPVRVRGIQVHNEPAS
-250 SATVAQAGQRT
+250 VAQAGQRT
-261 ALNLSGTSAENI
+261 ALNLSGTSIQNI

-279 CPIDFSQV
+279 CPIEFSQV
-287 TDNIDVSLQVLS
+287 TDNIDVSLRVLS
-299 SFPRVIEHWSRFRAY
+299 SFPRILEHWSRFRAY

-376 APKHKRFTPETIA
+376 APKHKRFTPETI
-389 TLAQWE
+389 TVLAQWE
-395 EADDSQIVN
+395 EADNAQVVN
-404 TVLVNS
+404 TVLENS
-410 ETLCVPES
+410 KPLCVPES
-418 FLYYYLPHSQTDV
+418 FLHYYLPHSQQSV
-431 KTLLDRLETDRK
+431 NAILNNLETDEK

-451 RTPLISD
+451 RTPLVSD
-458 AARTSAAKEKI
+458 ASRTAKTKEGI
-469 VNALVAFHEAQPLLA
+469 LNILANFHAAQPLLP
-484 GQNASQLR
+484 GQNATQLR
-492 RELNMDELGFEKL
+492 SEIELDEIGFEKL
-505 ENRLIAERQLVTEG
+505 ENQLIAERQLVKDG
-519 NLIRLAS
+519 NLLRLTS
-526 HEIQFSQEEETAKEH
+526 HEIQFSQEEETAKET
-541 LEQLFLEAGMNTPTL
+541 LEKLFLDAGINTPTL
-556 SELNTLL
+556 NELSTLL
-563 PEYTSKVLESTFF
+563 PEYTPKVLESTFF
-576 ALLNLGQFIKI
+576 ALLRLGQFVKI
-587 ADNFFVHSTVF
+587 TDNFFIHRAVL
-598 EQMSELLIGHL
+598 EEIQELLTTYL
-609 RENETITVAEF
+609 RKNDIITVAEF
-620 REIAQTSRKY
+620 RETAQTSRKY
-630 AVPFLEYCDSQNLTV
+630 AVPFLEYCDSQNITI
-645 RDGNVRRLHPRQ
+645 RDGNVRRLHPRHL
-657 SQT
+657 

>member
-1 MCANSENRLLDEL
+1 
-14 MHQDRRH
+14 MHQDSRH

-37 VGALTGMET
+37 IGTLTGMET

-90 SGAYGMDV
+90 SGAYGMDI

-150 QEMLVGTSLEGI
+150 QEMLIGTTLEGI
-162 PTVSVSAITGAGIE
+162 PTVSVSSITGAGID

-186 ALATKSEENDGIP
+186 ALATEVQESDGIP

-208 VQGFGVVVTGT
+208 VQGFGIVVTGT
-219 LIGGAVNR
+219 LIGGSINR
-227 DQRMVILPQGD
+227 DQRMVTLPQGEPI
-238 TVRVRGIQVHSE
+238 RVRGIQVHNEPAS
-250 SATVAQAGQRT
+250 VAQAGQRT
-261 ALNLSGTSAENI
+261 ALNLSGTSVQNI

-279 CPIDFSQV
+279 CPTEFSQV
-287 TDNIDVSLQVLS
+287 TDNIDVSLRVLS
-299 SFPRVIEHWSRFRAY
+299 SFPRILEHWSRLRAY

-319 IFCRLILLVDE
+319 IFCRLILLIDE

-341 LRLEQPILTFRGDR
+341 LRFEQPILTFRGDR

-376 APKHKRFTPETIA
+376 APKHKRFTPETTTI
-389 TLAQWE
+389 LAQWE
-395 EADDSQIVN
+395 EADNAQIVN
-404 TVLVNS
+404 IVLENS

-418 FLYYYLPHSQTDV
+418 FLHYYLPHSQLSV
-431 KTLLDRLETDRK
+431 KAILNGLEDDGK
-443 IVRWDKSG
+443 IVRWDKSS
-451 RTPLISD
+451 RTPLVSD
-458 AARTSAAKEKI
+458 ASRTAKTKEKI
-469 VNALVAFHEAQPLLA
+469 LNTLANFHTAEPMLS
-484 GQNASQLR
+484 GQNATQLR
-492 RELNMDELGFEKL
+492 SEIELDEIGFEKL
-505 ENRLIAERQLVTEG
+505 ENQLIAEGQLVKDG
-519 NLIRLAS
+519 NLLRLSS
-526 HEIQFSQEEETAKEH
+526 HEIQFSQEEETAKET
-541 LEQLFLEAGMNTPTL
+541 LEKLFLEVGIHTPTL
-556 SELNTLL
+556 NELSKRL
-563 PEYTSKVLESTFF
+563 PEYTPKVLESTFF
-576 ALLNLGQFIKI
+576 ALLRLGQFVKI
-587 ADNFFVHSTVF
+587 ADDFFIHKVVL
-598 EQMSELLIGHL
+598 EEIQQLLITYL
-609 RENETITVAEF
+609 RKNDIITVAEF
-620 REIAQTSRKY
+620 RELAQTSRKY
-630 AVPFLEYCDSQNLTV
+630 AVPFLEYCDSQSITIRNE
-645 RDGNVRRLHPRQ
+645 NVRRLHPRQ
-657 SQT
+657 LQE

>member
-1 MCANSENRLLDEL
+1 
-14 MHQDRRH
+14 MHQDSRH

-37 VGALTGMET
+37 VGTLTGMET

-68 PDNSRAG
+68 PDHSRAG

-186 ALATKSEENDGIP
+186 ALATKSEEHDGIP

-219 LIGGAVNR
+219 LIGGSINR
-227 DQRMVILPQGD
+227 EQRMVILPQGD
-238 TVRVRGIQVHSE
+238 VVRVRGIQVHNE
-250 SATVAQAGQRT
+250 PATVAQAGQRT
-261 ALNLSGTSAENI
+261 ALNLSGTSAHDI

-279 CPIDFSQV
+279 CPIEYSQV

-299 SFPRVIEHWSRFRAY
+299 SFPRLIEHWSRFRAY

-330 AILPGDTVQVQ
+330 AILPGDNVQVQ

-395 EADDSQIVN
+395 EADDSEIVN

-418 FLYYYLPHSQTDV
+418 FLYYYLPHSKTDV
-431 KTLLDRLETDRK
+431 KTLLNRLETEEK

-451 RTPLISD
+451 RTPLVAD
-458 AARTSAAKEKI
+458 AARTSAAKKEI
-469 VNALVAFHEAQPLLA
+469 VDALAAFHEAQPLLA

-492 RELNMDELGFEKL
+492 RELNIDELGFEKL
-505 ENRLIAERQLVTEG
+505 ENQLITERLLVTEG
-519 NLIRLAS
+519 NLLRLAS
-526 HEIQFSQEEETAKEH
+526 HEIQFSQEEETAKET
-541 LEQLFLEAGMNTPTL
+541 LENLFLEAGMNTPAL

-563 PEYTSKVLESTFF
+563 PEYTPKILESTFF

-587 ADNFFVHSTVF
+587 ADNFFIHRTVF
-598 EQMSELLIGHL
+598 EKVSELLTAHL

-620 REIAQTSRKY
+620 REAAQTSRKY

-645 RDGNVRRLHPRQ
+645 RDDNVRRLHPRQ
-657 SQT
+657 SGT

>member
-1 MCANSENRLLDEL
+1 

-68 PDNSRAG
+68 PDGSRAG

-125 SNGILVMTKS
+125 SKGILVMTKS

-143 AEATEMT
+143 TEATEMT

-208 VQGFGVVVTGT
+208 LQGFGVVVTGT
-219 LIGGAVNR
+219 LIGGAINR
-227 DQRMVILPQGD
+227 DQRMVMLPQGD
-238 TVRVRGIQVHSE
+238 TLRVRGIQVHNE
-250 SATVAQAGQRT
+250 PATVAQAGQRT
-261 ALNLSGTSAENI
+261 ALNLSGTSAQNI

-279 CPIDFSQV
+279 CPIEYSQV

-299 SFPRVIEHWSRFRAY
+299 SFPRIIEHWSRFRAY

-330 AILPGDTVQVQ
+330 AILPGDSVQVQ
-341 LRLEQPILTFRGDR
+341 LRLEEPILTFRGDR

-395 EADDSQIVN
+395 EADDSEIVN

-410 ETLCVPES
+410 ESLCVPEP

-431 KTLLDRLETDRK
+431 KNLLNRLETERK
-443 IVRWDKSG
+443 VVRWDKSG
-451 RTPLISD
+451 RTPLLSD
-458 AARTSAAKEKI
+458 AARTSAAKAEI
-469 VNALVAFHEAQPLLA
+469 VDALAAFHEAQPLLA

-492 RELNMDELGFEKL
+492 QKLNIDELGFEKL
-505 ENRLIAERQLVTEG
+505 ENQLIAEQQLVTEG

-526 HEIQFSQEEETAKEH
+526 HEIQFSQEEETAKET
-541 LEQLFLEAGMNTPTL
+541 LETLFLEAGMNTPAL

-563 PEYTSKVLESTFF
+563 PEYTPRVLESTFF

-587 ADNFFVHSTVF
+587 AENFFIHKTVF
-598 EQMSELLIGHL
+598 EKVSELLTAHL
-609 RENETITVAEF
+609 RENGTITVAEF
-620 REIAQTSRKY
+620 REAAQTSRKY
-630 AVPFLEYCDSQNLTV
+630 AVPFLEYCDSQHLTV
-645 RDGNVRRLHPRQ
+645 RDDNVRRLHPRQ
-657 SQT
+657 ART

>member
-1 MCANSENRLLDEL
+1 
-14 MHQDRRH
+14 MHQDQRH
-21 LIIGTAGHVD
+21 VIIGTAGHVD

-37 VGALTGMET
+37 VGTLTGMQT
-46 DRLKEERERGLS
+46 DRLKEERERGMS

-68 PDNSRAG
+68 PDNARAG

-90 SGAYGMDV
+90 SGAYGMDI

-135 DLATPDEL
+135 DLATADEL
-143 AEATEMT
+143 AEAAEMT

-186 ALATKSEENDGIP
+186 TLAAKSDENDGIP

-219 LIGGAVNR
+219 LIGGSINR
-227 DQRMVILPQGD
+227 EQRMVLLPQGD
-238 TVRVRGIQVHSE
+238 IVRVRGIQVHNEPAS
-250 SATVAQAGQRT
+250 VAYAGQRT
-261 ALNLSGTSAENI
+261 ALNLSGTSAQNI

-279 CPIDFSQV
+279 CPIDYSQV

-299 SFPRVIEHWSRFRAY
+299 SFPRIIEHWSRFRAY

-319 IFCRLILLVDE
+319 IFCRLILLVDD
-330 AILPGDTVQVQ
+330 AILPGDKVQVQ

-355 IILRDFSAQH
+355 IIVRDFSAQH
-365 TVGGGEVINPF
+365 TVGGGEVINPY
-376 APKHKRFTPETIA
+376 APKHKRFTPETIT

-395 EADDSQIVN
+395 AADDAQIVN
-404 TVLVNS
+404 IVLANS
-410 ETLCVPES
+410 ETVCVPES

-431 KTLLDRLETDRK
+431 KAILNSLETEGK
-443 IVRWDKSG
+443 IIRWNESG
-451 RTPLISD
+451 RESLVSD
-458 AARTSAAKEKI
+458 VARTTTIKAKI
-469 VNALVAFHEAQPLLA
+469 TDALAAFHAAQPLLA

-492 RELNMDELGFEKL
+492 RKLNLDEQSFEKL
-505 ENRLIAERQLVTEG
+505 TNRLITERELVKDG
-519 NLIRLAS
+519 NLLRLAA
-526 HEIQFSQEEETAKEH
+526 HEIQFSQEEETAKEK

-563 PEYTSKVLESTFF
+563 PEYTPKVLESTFY
-576 ALLNLGQFIKI
+576 ALLNLGRFVNI
-587 ADNFFVHSTVF
+587 AENFFIHKTKFEEISTA
-598 EQMSELLIGHL
+598 LTTYL
-609 RENETITVAEF
+609 RENGTITVAEF
-620 REIAQTSRKY
+620 RETAETSRKY
-630 AVPFLEYCDSQNLTV
+630 AVPFLEYCDTQNLTL
-645 RDGNVRRLHPRQ
+645 RDGNIRRLHPRHLK
-657 SQT
+657 T